1 MNKHLSALVLM
12 ACAGLAQSHEGHG
25 LSGPAHWHASDV
37 AGVLAMVAALGL
49 WLARR
54 K

>member
-1 MNKHLSALVLM
+1 MNKHVSALLLM
-12 ACAGLAQSHEGHG
+12 FCAGLAQSHEGHG
-25 LSGPAHWHASDV
+25 LPGPSHWHAGDV
-37 AGVLAMVAALGL
+37 LLVLAAMAALGL